1 MPMRFAFFGT
11 APLAIEVLDA
21 LERTG
26 FLPSLIVAAPDTNEP
41 RKKTIQFPP
50 EKIWGAAHGVEVVQ
64 PKKIDIG
71 FVVGMKTKEW
81 EVFIVASYGKIL
93 PKALLE
99 IPSRGVL
106 NVHPSLLPRLRGPS
120 PMRSAILNNEKET
133 GVSVMLLD
141 DQMDHGPIIA
151 QKKIAIPDWP
161 PHGSELDA
169 LLARE
174 GGSLLAEFLPK
185 WIAREIEP
193 HEQNHDLATYCEMF
207 TKEDGLVD
215 LHDDAR
221 KNLLKIRAYEGW
233 PGTFS
238 FFEKGGEKIRVK
250 IIDAHIENDMLK
262 VDRVTPEGKREMDYE
277 EFLRSGAQP
286 L

>member
-1 MPMRFAFFGT
+1 
-11 APLAIEVLDA
+11 
-21 LERTG
+21 
-26 FLPSLIVAAPDTNEP
+26 
-41 RKKTIQFPP
+41 
-50 EKIWGAAHGVEVVQ
+50 
-64 PKKIDIG
+64 
-71 FVVGMKTKEW
+71 
-81 EVFIVASYGKIL
+81 
-93 PKALLE
+93 
-99 IPSRGVL
+99 
-106 NVHPSLLPRLRGPS
+106 
-120 PMRSAILNNEKET
+120 MRSAILNNEKET

-185 WIAREIEP
+185 WIARDNKP

-250 IIDAHIENDMLK
+250 IIDAHIENDILK